1 MCTLYKRLSLLS
13 LTIIESI
20 LHSFSWCIEVIILIF
35 KVKDSGTEAE
45 SEDHYFDAVSGLG
58 TGDQV
63 LIPVQVPHR
72 ISQAPTDHTLKADP
86 AEAVSNQQHPKDS
99 QSDIKNP
106 SVFVNAN
113 VKQTE
118 DVLVQGEGKDE
129 TLHTEETDDNEEFC
143 VTSENN
149 ETLSLEK
156 SDENEN
162 LKKTEIIVTEES
174 EQNDKK
180 INRAQNMKGD
190 NKTVNEQNEKEENM
204 NIDSVSGET
213 EGDDNEGDSG
223 QISSGSGNYPW
234 MAPPFN
240 LDPQPLPGLAETSIY
255 ELAQPVPTSPSKT
268 SDSMTASQERQLSID
283 KVAQGAHVSALNI
296 SSNSEVKS
304 KGHSH
309 TGNVDSY
316 FVPLKEPNDATL
328 PGLTSDI
335 YELASDPGLQ
345 FQINQSEHS
354 KQKKDN
360 SRSGDKRKD
369 KQKTKY
375 DPPWTK
381 EFPTDPTKGGN
392 LQTGGGN
399 VGVDKERDDVF
410 NAGKF
415 I

>member
-1 MCTLYKRLSLLS
+1 M
-13 LTIIESI
+13 
-20 LHSFSWCIEVIILIF
+20 
-35 KVKDSGTEAE
+35 
-45 SEDHYFDAVSGLG
+45 SGLG

-63 LIPVQVPHR
+63 QIPVQAPEWS
-72 ISQAPTDHTLKADP
+72 SQVPTDHTLKADP
-86 AEAVSNQQHPKDS
+86 SEAVSNQQHSKDS
-99 QSDIKNP
+99 QSDTKNP
-106 SVFVNAN
+106 SVLVNAN

-118 DVLVQGEGKDE
+118 DAVVQGEGKDE
-129 TLHTEETDDNEEFC
+129 TLHTEQPEDYEEFC

-149 ETLSLEK
+149 ETLGLEK

-174 EQNDKK
+174 EQNDEK
-180 INRAQNMKGD
+180 INNRQNVKVD
-190 NKTVNEQNEKEENM
+190 NKTVNEENEKEGDINTHTEGEGNS
-204 NIDSVSGET
+204 ISGET

-268 SDSMTASQERQLSID
+268 SDSVTASQDRQLSID
-283 KVAQGAHVSALNI
+283 RITQGETVSALNVF
-296 SSNSEVKS
+296 SSSEVKS

-328 PGLTSDI
+328 PGLTSDL

-345 FQINQSEHS
+345 FQINQSERS
-354 KQKKDN
+354 KQKKEN
-360 SRSGDKRKD
+360 NQSGDKKKD
-369 KQKTKY
+369 QQKTKY

-381 EFPTDPTKGGN
+381 EFPTHPTKGGN
-392 LQTGGGN
+392 FQAGGEN
-399 VGVDKERDDVF
+399 VGVDKERDGVF
-410 NAGKF
+410 NAGKMICSKYMNKNVYSNF
-415 I
+415 LQFQECKNYDFSVSRFECDCR

>member
-1 MCTLYKRLSLLS
+1 M
-13 LTIIESI
+13 
-20 LHSFSWCIEVIILIF
+20 
-35 KVKDSGTEAE
+35 
-45 SEDHYFDAVSGLG
+45 SGLG

-63 LIPVQVPHR
+63 QIPGQITHRSSQV
-72 ISQAPTDHTLKADP
+72 PTDHTLKADP
-86 AEAVSNQQHPKDS
+86 AEAVSNQQHSKDS
-99 QSDIKNP
+99 QSDTKNP
-106 SVFVNAN
+106 SVLVNAN

-118 DVLVQGEGKDE
+118 DVLVQEEGKDE
-129 TLHTEETDDNEEFC
+129 TLHTEETGDYEEFS
-143 VTSENN
+143 VTSDNN
-149 ETLSLEK
+149 ETLGLEK

-162 LKKTEIIVTEES
+162 LKKTEMVTEAS

-180 INRAQNMKGD
+180 INSVQIEKGCY
-190 NKTVNEQNEKEENM
+190 KTVNEENEKEGDINTHTEGEGNL
-204 NIDSVSGET
+204 ISGET

-268 SDSMTASQERQLSID
+268 SDSMTASQDRQLSID
-283 KVAQGAHVSALNI
+283 RVTQGETVSALNVF
-296 SSNSEVKS
+296 SSLEVKS

-316 FVPLKEPNDATL
+316 FVPLKEPNATL

-345 FQINQSEHS
+345 FQINQSERS
-354 KQKKDN
+354 KQKKENNQSDN
-360 SRSGDKRKD
+360 KKKD

-381 EFPTDPTKGGN
+381 EFPTDPSKGGN
-392 LQTGGGN
+392 SQARGGN
-399 VGVDKERDDVF
+399 VGEDKEKDDVF
-410 NAGKF
+410 NAGKM
-415 I
+415 IYDMQ